1 MIRYFTISI
10 FIFFSLELIGQSK
23 RNLKLFKDANYNYDI
38 GEFNLSVEGYNKILK
53 SDPENC
59 DVLFKLGLA
68 HKKLKEFN
76 EFKNTFVKYS
86 NLSCSNYSDQVH
98 FDLSNYF
105 LGVGLISKSAFHL
118 NQIKIKEAFD
128 LYSELVDR
136 INFIKNFD
144 QNISINHL
152 DIDSIDNFPLQYSP
166 SYNPS
171 DENIFF
177 TARSGYGM
185 FDDENI
191 YTLNIRENGFIGN
204 ISIFK
209 FLNTEN
215 NEGSVTFSDDGK
227 LLIFT
232 SCKMNF
238 KKNSCDLFIS
248 YHSGS
253 GWGVP
258 VRLNERINSDYWD
271 SQPHLHGDSL
281 LLFVSNRPG
290 GKGGRDIWYSR
301 LGLDGNWSDANN
313 YSDINSKFDDISPY
327 VYNGIIY
334 FTSNRIE
341 SFGGLD
347 VFYLKGGVK
356 EKSRVL
362 NIGNYVN
369 NSNDQ
374 SSFLINDQFML
385 VTEETKYTREV
396 KSKII
401 LSEVKSN
408 DIYGTE
414 PIRLFIK
421 DENSKIPI
429 KSNTIIKGSD
439 NLNEYYNLLGGSILL
454 DKEDIILGDVVIYA
468 DNYFPKKINI
478 EMADTLEIFLTK
490 INDNYTLED
499 IVFEY
504 DSYELSELAKSNL
517 NYFIEWLKLHVGV
530 NLKIEGHTDSVGSDK
545 YNAELSKRRAEEVL
559 SFLVSKGIDKNKIRA
574 VGLGDKY
581 PIRKGYD
588 GPRNRRIQVS
598 IF

>member
-1 MIRYFTISI
+1 M
-10 FIFFSLELIGQSK
+10 
-23 RNLKLFKDANYNYDI
+23 KLFKDANYNYDI
-38 GEFNLSVEGYNKILK
+38 GEFNLAVEGYNKILK

-59 DVLFKLGLA
+59 DVIYKLGLTY
-68 HKKLKEFN
+68 KKLKKFDDFRN
-76 EFKNTFVKYS
+76 NFVRYS
-86 NLSCSNYSDQVH
+86 NLRCLNYSDQVH

-105 LGVGLISKSAFHL
+105 LGVGLISESAFHL

-128 LYSELVDR
+128 SYSELVDR

-144 QNISINHL
+144 QNILINHL

-177 TARSGYGM
+177 TARSGYSM

-191 YTLNIRENGFIGN
+191 YTLNIGENGFIGN

-227 LLIFT
+227 VLIFT

-248 YHSGS
+248 HRSGS

-313 YSDINSKFDDISPY
+313 YSDINSQFDDISPY

-356 EKSRVL
+356 EKSKVL

-374 SSFLINDQFML
+374 SSFFINDQFML

-408 DIYGTE
+408 DIYGID
-414 PIRLFIK
+414 PIRLLIK

-429 KSNTIIKGSD
+429 KSNIIIKASD

-454 DKEDIILGDVVIYA
+454 EKEDIVLGEVVIYA

-478 EMADTLEIFLTK
+478 EMADSVEIFLTR
-490 INDNYTLED
+490 INDNYTLGD

-517 NYFIEWLKLHVGV
+517 NYFIEWLKLQVEV

>member
-1 MIRYFTISI
+1 M
-10 FIFFSLELIGQSK
+10 
-23 RNLKLFKDANYNYDI
+23 KLFKDANYNYDI
-38 GEFNLSVEGYNKILK
+38 GEFNLAVEGYNKILK

-59 DVLFKLGLA
+59 DVIYKLGLTY
-68 HKKLKEFN
+68 KKLKKFDDFRN
-76 EFKNTFVKYS
+76 NFVRYS
-86 NLSCSNYSDQVH
+86 NLRCLNYSDQVH

-105 LGVGLISKSAFHL
+105 LGVGLISESAFHL

-128 LYSELVDR
+128 SYSELVDR

-144 QNISINHL
+144 QNILINHL

-177 TARSGYGM
+177 TARSGYSM

-191 YTLNIRENGFIGN
+191 YTLNIGENGFIGN

-227 LLIFT
+227 LLVFT

-248 YHSGS
+248 YYSGS

-258 VRLNERINSDYWD
+258 LRLNERINSDYWD

-313 YSDINSKFDDISPY
+313 YSDINSQFDDISPY

-356 EKSRVL
+356 EKSKVL

-374 SSFLINDQFML
+374 SSFFINDQFML

-408 DIYGTE
+408 DIYGID
-414 PIRLFIK
+414 PIRLLIK

-429 KSNTIIKGSD
+429 KSNIIIKASD

-454 DKEDIILGDVVIYA
+454 EKEDIVLGEVVIYA

-478 EMADTLEIFLTK
+478 EMADSVEIFLTR
-490 INDNYTLED
+490 INDNYTLGD

-517 NYFIEWLKLHVGV
+517 NYFIEWLKLQVEV